1 MLSLSKHA
9 RWVGLWALASC
20 SQPVDNAS
28 AGDKILC
35 AIGGSAEF
43 ADVCTVE
50 RAGSSFV
57 VHLPDG
63 GFRRFEMSGSEVRA
77 LDGADPVSVTSISD
91 GMYELGIDGDRYR
104 LPLAAPGNVPLP

>member
-9 RWVGLWALASC
+9 RWVSLWALASC

-35 AIGGSAEF
+35 AIGSAEF

-57 VHLPDG
+57 IHRPDG
-63 GFRRFEMSGSEVRA
+63 GFRRFEMSGNEVTA
-77 LDGADPVSVTSISD
+77 LDGADPVTVTPISD
-91 GMYELGIDGDRYR
+91 GVYELGIDGDRYQ
-104 LPLAAPGNVPLP
+104 LVLWVDAPRP